1 MRRIRAMRGMGL
13 VTALVVLVTGCG
25 PDATGTPTTP
35 TPTSAPT
42 ASAAAEGATAHEL
55 PAGKTRVGSEK
66 LVDRR
71 HRLGLAADTL
81 DQVKTNAGPPK
92 TATEIYKAAAP
103 ATVIIRVGGGLGTG
117 VIIDPAGWVLT
128 NHHVI
133 AAGKAED
140 FRYKANI
147 LLGKLSKDTGAMER
161 TDKEYEAEVY
171 KADKLRDL
179 ALLKIV
185 DPPKKLPAVKIAA
198 AKPAPGNSVVAL
210 GHAGAGM
217 LWALKSG
224 QISAMGKLSEALAQ
238 LASFKD
244 DEAGRKARKAFKK
257 YIDSKNLGMVIQS
270 TCSILPGDSGG
281 PLLNSRGELIGLN
294 VFTNSDRKTGG
305 LLSFHVHLNE
315 VKRFAA
321 DRPKRPRQLLPDP
334 WLEGGGDLS
343 YEDADLDGSV
353 DVLLMQGRKP
363 CTFCPRQSTAVFFD
377 ADQNSFVGKS
387 KLPDLNDVF
396 DKRDFDAE
404 AVYLQ
409 LERNVLIWYDTDND
423 GTFDTLLYDEGTRGI
438 TKAGYRIAKD
448 GSLSRDD
455 SWTSTK
461 PFKPALFKDQALHQ
475 RFARIARAAFPA
487 RYTDAPG
494 PMSDSLPD
502 PIGKFGAAQTG
513 DLNRDGRPDA
523 IDVTCPFSKRL
534 LIDADQSFVPGLSM
548 RFQMAKAD
556 RKSFDAE
563 VAIVSQATQM
573 WVFYDT
579 DDDNRFDLALHSPGA
594 RVYVAASAWRLD
606 ASGGKTP
613 APEHIGRK
621 LIRPDLLGQK
631 DHAEGARSMVQRGL
645 LAIMSAKDGDGLSS
659 FPDPVKDHRGTGMQ
673 LLDIKAAPKTVVAI
687 VGRGSDGYL
696 LDLDRS
702 SGLFGPRDKID
713 ITKRVKDGKF
723 DAEFAYF
730 QRNGLAWTF
739 YDTDMRPGYDLVL
752 VSLKPASGKVDAAFT
767 VAADGSVKHDA
778 ALATGA
784 LVRPGAFKSPALQAR
799 MKTLATEL
807 FADAMIEK

>member
-1 MRRIRAMRGMGL
+1 MRCFEAVRGMGL
-13 VTALVVLVTGCG
+13 VAAVAGLALGCG

-35 TPTSAPT
+35 TATGAPS
-42 ASAAAEGATAHEL
+42 ASAAAEEATIHEL
-55 PAGKTRVGSEK
+55 PTGKTRVGSEK
-66 LVDRR
+66 LLDRR

-81 DQVKTNAGPPK
+81 DQVKTNSGPPK

-103 ATVIIRVGGGLGTG
+103 ATVIIRVGGGLGSG
-117 VIIDPAGWVLT
+117 IIIDPAGWVLT

-140 FRYKANI
+140 FKYKAGV

-179 ALLKIV
+179 ALLKII
-185 DPPKKLPAVKIAA
+185 DPPKNLPAVKIATV
-198 AKPAPGNSVVAL
+198 KPAPGNSVVAL

-244 DEAGRKARKAFKK
+244 DEEGRKARKAFKK

-281 PLLNSRGELIGLN
+281 PLLNARGELIGLN

-315 VKRFAA
+315 VQKFAKNK
-321 DRPKRPRQLLPDP
+321 PKRPRQLLPDP

-343 YEDADLDGSV
+343 YEDADLDGRV

-377 ADQNSFVGKS
+377 TDQNSFTGRS

-423 GTFDTLLYDEGTRGI
+423 GKFDILLYDEGTRGI
-438 TKAGYRIAKD
+438 TKAGYRIGKD
-448 GSLSRDD
+448 GTLSRDD
-455 SWTSTK
+455 TWTGEK
-461 PFKPALFKDQALHQ
+461 PFRPALFSDPGLHE
-475 RFARIARAAFPA
+475 RFARISRAAFPA

-494 PMSDSLPD
+494 PMGSTLPD
-502 PIGKFGAAQTG
+502 PIGKFGSAQTG

-523 IDVTCPFSKRL
+523 IDVTSPFSKRL
-534 LIDADQSFVPGLSM
+534 LLDADQSFVPGLPM

-556 RKSFDAE
+556 RKSFDPE

-579 DDDNRFDLALHSPGA
+579 DDDSLFDLALHSPGA
-594 RVYVAASAWRLD
+594 RVYVAGSAWRLD
-606 ASGGKTP
+606 ASGGTTA

-621 LIRPDLLGQK
+621 LIRPDLLTTPK
-631 DHAEGARSMVQRGL
+631 HAEGARSMVQRGI
-645 LAIMSAKDGDGLSS
+645 LAIMSAQDGDGLSS
-659 FPDPVKDHRGTGMQ
+659 FPHPVKDHRGTGMQ

-713 ITKRVKDGKF
+713 ITKRVKDDRF

-730 QRNGLAWTF
+730 QRNGIAWTF

-752 VSLKPASGKVDAAFT
+752 VSLKPASGKVAAAYSVATDGTVKYDA
-767 VAADGSVKHDA
+767 GLES
-778 ALATGA
+778 GA
-784 LVRPGAFKSPALQAR
+784 LVRPAVFKSPLLKAR

-807 FADAMIEK
+807 FADAMVAK

>member
-1 MRRIRAMRGMGL
+1 MRTFEQMRGL
-13 VTALVVLVTGCG
+13 VWVASVALWSSACG
-25 PDATGTPTTP
+25 PGGTGTPVAP
-35 TPTSAPT
+35 KATSAPS
-42 ASAAAEGATAHEL
+42 ASASAGAAMQHEL
-55 PAGKTRVGSEK
+55 PTGKTRVGSEK
-66 LVDRR
+66 LLDRR
-71 HRLGLAADTL
+71 ARLGLAADTL
-81 DQVKTNAGPPK
+81 DQVKTNLGPPK
-92 TATEIYKAAAP
+92 TATEIYKTAAP
-103 ATVIIRVGGGLGTG
+103 ATVIVRVGGGLGSG

-140 FRYKANI
+140 FKYKANI

-161 TDKEYEAEVY
+161 TDKEYEAQVY

-179 ALLKIV
+179 ALLKII
-185 DPPKKLPAVKIAA
+185 DPPKKLPSVKIATV
-198 AKPAPGNSVVAL
+198 KPAPGNPVVAL

-224 QISAMGKLSEALAQ
+224 QISAMGKLSEALSQ

-244 DEAGRKARKAFKK
+244 DEPGRKARKAFKK

-281 PLLNSRGELIGLN
+281 PLLNARGELIGLN

-315 VKRFAA
+315 LRKFAKE
-321 DRPKRPRQLLPDP
+321 RPKQPRQLLPDP

-353 DVLLMQGRKP
+353 DVLMMQGRKP
-363 CTFCPRQSTAVFFD
+363 CAFCPRQSTAVFFD
-377 ADQNSFVGKS
+377 ADQNSFKTQS

-396 DKRDFDAE
+396 DNRDFDAE

-423 GTFDTLLYDEGTRGI
+423 GKFDALLYDEGTRGL
-438 TKAGYRIAKD
+438 TKAGYKISED
-448 GSLSRDD
+448 GQLSRHDA
-455 SWTSTK
+455 WTNTK
-461 PFKPALFKDQALHQ
+461 PFQAGLFADKALHE

-487 RYTDAPG
+487 RYTDAPVPLG
-494 PMSDSLPD
+494 QTLPD
-502 PIGKFGAAQTG
+502 PIGSFGSAKTG
-513 DLNRDGRPDA
+513 DLNKDGRNDA
-523 IDVTCPFSKRL
+523 IDITSPFSKRL
-534 LIDADQSFVPGLSM
+534 LLDADQSFVPGLSM

-563 VAIVSQATQM
+563 MAIVSQSTHM

-579 DDDNRFDLALHSPGA
+579 DDDHRFDLALHSPGA
-594 RVYVAASAWRLD
+594 RVYAAAKALRLD
-606 ASGGKTP
+606 ASGGTTP
-613 APEHIGRK
+613 APEHVGRK
-621 LIRPDLLGQK
+621 LIRPDLMTKK
-631 DHAEGARSMVQRGL
+631 DHAEGVRSMVQRGM
-645 LAIMSAKDGDGLSS
+645 LAIMSAKDGDGLGS
-659 FPDPVKDHRGTGMQ
+659 FPDPVKDHRGTGMT
-673 LLDIKAAPKTVVAI
+673 LLDLKAAPKTVVAI

-696 LDLDRS
+696 VDLDRS

-713 ITKRVKDGKF
+713 ITKRVKDDKF

-730 QRNGLAWTF
+730 QRNGIAWTF
-739 YDTDMRPGYDLVL
+739 YDTDRKTGYDLVL
-752 VSLKPASGKVDAAFT
+752 VSLKSRSGIVASGYT
-767 VAADGSVKHDA
+767 IAADGTVSHDA
-778 ALATGA
+778 ALAGGA
-784 LVRPGAFKSPALQAR
+784 LVRPSVFKSPMLKAR
-799 MKTLATEL
+799 MKTLAGEL
-807 FADAMIEK
+807 FTDAMVEK